1 MKRRILPLLA
11 SVAILAATGC
21 AFTYIRTPY
30 DTHLDR
36 TQLGTKVGT
45 ASNYSVAWLVSWGDA
60 GYADAAKNGSITV
73 MKHADEELQQY
84 LFGLYVKR
92 TIIVYGD

>member
-11 SVAILAATGC
+11 SVVIVAVTGC

-30 DTHLDR
+30 DSNLDR
-36 TQLGTKVGT
+36 TELGTKIGT

-60 GYADAAKNGSITV
+60 GYADAARNGHITV
-73 MKHADEELQQY
+73 MKHADEEIQQY
-84 LFGLYVKR
+84 LFGLYLKR
-92 TIIVYGD
+92 TIIVYGE

>member
-1 MKRRILPLLA
+1 MKRCLLPLLA
-11 SVAILAATGC
+11 SLAVLAVTGC

-30 DTHLDR
+30 DTNLDQ
-36 TQLGTKVGT
+36 TQLGTKIGT
-45 ASNYSVAWLVSWGDA
+45 ASNYSVAWLVSWGEA
-60 GYADAAKNGSITV
+60 GYADAAKNGNITV

>member
-1 MKRRILPLLA
+1 MKRCLLPLLA
-11 SVAILAATGC
+11 SLVALTATSC

-30 DTHLDR
+30 DNDLDQ

-60 GYADAAKNGSITV
+60 GYAAAAKNGNLTV
-73 MKHADEELQQY
+73 MRHADEEIQQY
-84 LFGLYVKR
+84 LFGLYLKR